1 MFVNQLGPLEEQTK
15 PTFTK
20 HLQHYHLPGIML
32 YTGKLS
38 VLKSSIKIQTDI
50 IHTKHQYNYSCVYR

>member
-1 MFVNQLGPLEEQTK
+1 MFVNQLSPLEEQPK

-38 VLKSSIKIQTDI
+38 VLKTIYQNTDRPYSYQTSIQLFLCI
-50 IHTKHQYNYSCVYR
+50 